1 MAAHLLVYALPLR
14 DINDNVV
21 VGGTIEFFE
30 PGGSSTPK
38 SVWSNYTLTTGAG
51 TTVDTDAY
59 GMPEKS
65 STSIEVYGDGDYYVI
80 YKDSGGN
87 IIRDYEWLEEIALP
101 VSAEEWQTSNLTPT
115 YISATTFSVPGDQTE
130 VLDVGRIL
138 KIQLSS
144 SIIYRRIEV
153 SAYTTVTTI
162 TVATGLTSPITSFEY
177 SFLNGTNQ
185 SVPDPIK
192 SDLGDDNSF
201 SVVKTATT
209 TSATS
214 GIIVTPA
221 ATGNNPSISVDGED
235 VGLDIE
241 GVTLKNGE
249 ITLRAKP
256 VYGMVIL
263 DTPEE
268 LINTTTVSAT
278 PAAHNSAT
286 LNAAEATAAI
296 LQIYVFP
303 TSGTTSVAA
312 FGVDNTISI
321 ADAKDIKVAA
331 SDAGAG
337 DLATA
342 RSEVTVNL
350 DANHDFWY
358 AVSGNPVQGFTVHLV
373 GYYV

>member
-87 IIRDYEWLEEIALP
+87 IIRDYEWLEEIFTQTEP
-101 VSAEEWQTSNLTPT
+101 DEWVTSNLTPT

-185 SVPDPIK
+185 SVPDPINAI
-192 SDLGDDNSF
+192 DLNVSNDLVVSGDVDALTGTIDTF
-201 SVVKTATT
+201 DATT
-209 TSATS
+209 ITK
-214 GIIVTPA
+214 VT
-221 ATGNNPSISVDGED
+221 T
-235 VGLDIE
+235 
-241 GVTLKNGE
+241 
-249 ITLRAKP
+249 P
-256 VYGMVIL
+256 VYGSVTL
-263 DTPEE
+263 DTPE
-268 LINTTTVSAT
+268 LVLSTSTPATTATAVSSTTLDTAGAVSAT
-278 PAAHNSAT
+278 FHLRIEPTNATNVKLYAGSSSGISA
-286 LNAAEATAAI
+286 LD
-296 LQIYVFP
+296 IYLKAWGIDV
-303 TSGTTSVAA
+303 GTGDV
-312 FGVDNTISI
+312 GNTI
-321 ADAKDIKVAA
+321 V
-331 SDAGAG
+331 
-337 DLATA
+337 
-342 RSEVTVNL
+342 EFTVNL
-350 DANHDFWY
+350 DANNDFWY
-358 AVSGNPVQGFTVHLV
+358 FCSTGTIATLKIHLV
-373 GYYV
+373 KYYV